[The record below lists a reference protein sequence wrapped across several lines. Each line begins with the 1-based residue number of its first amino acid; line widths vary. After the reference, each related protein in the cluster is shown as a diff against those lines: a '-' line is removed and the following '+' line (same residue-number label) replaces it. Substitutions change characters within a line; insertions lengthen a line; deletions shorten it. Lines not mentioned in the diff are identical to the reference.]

1 MRRPWALAKAGG
13 EPCPG
18 LTCFARADKG
28 VAHESGAF
36 AAPGTVRA
44 VSLSHILIVLA
55 VVAFLFRKP
64 LGRIFARQFPDRA
77 KRQQV
82 LGTVIAGFLL
92 VIAIR
97 LLALFW

>member
-1 MRRPWALAKAGG
+1 M
-13 EPCPG
+13 
-18 LTCFARADKG
+18 
-28 VAHESGAF
+28 
-36 AAPGTVRA
+36 
-44 VSLSHILIVLA
+44 SHILIVLA

-64 LGRIFARQFPDRA
+64 LGRLLARQFPNRA

-82 LGTVIAGFLL
+82 LATVITAFLL

>member
-1 MRRPWALAKAGG
+1 M
-13 EPCPG
+13 
-18 LTCFARADKG
+18 
-28 VAHESGAF
+28 
-36 AAPGTVRA
+36 
-44 VSLSHILIVLA
+44 SHILIVLA

-64 LGRIFARQFPDRA
+64 LGRLLARQFPNRA

-82 LGTVIAGFLL
+82 LGTIIAAFLL